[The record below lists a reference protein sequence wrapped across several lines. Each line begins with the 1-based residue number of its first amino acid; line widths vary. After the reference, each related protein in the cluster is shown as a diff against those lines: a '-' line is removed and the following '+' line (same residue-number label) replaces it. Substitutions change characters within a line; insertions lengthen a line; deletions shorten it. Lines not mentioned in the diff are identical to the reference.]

1 METLISQSEL
11 DEKLERA
18 RLLPALAHLPAFGLF
33 APAGWDYNNP
43 ELLALAS
50 GILQD
55 ESIEGQ
61 PTEAAPALFW
71 YETQGG
77 ELHCHPWK

>member
-33 APAGWDYNNP
+33 APAGWDY
-43 ELLALAS
+43 
-50 GILQD
+50 IWY
-55 ESIEGQ
+55 
-61 PTEAAPALFW
+61 PAR
-71 YETQGG
+71 
-77 ELHCHPWK
+77 